1 MITEV
6 SSIEVSP
13 CHNRTVPMFI
23 KGAYTA
29 FMAVLVPVYWWHYSP
44 TNFLYFCDIALFLT
58 LYAVWRNSA
67 LAASAAA
74 VGIVIPQ
81 LFGCVYFAAEF
92 SGYTLSHMTSYM
104 MDERRSLFL
113 RSLSLFHG
121 WLPFLLLFL
130 VHRLGYDRRGLL
142 AWTGVAWAACLV
154 SFFFLPPAGAVVPDV
169 NTPLN
174 VNYVFGMDDAKPQE
188 WMTAPAYLMTWMIG
202 LLVCFF
208 LPTHV
213 VLKKLFRSSITTER
227 I

>member
-1 MITEV
+1 M
-6 SSIEVSP
+6 
-13 CHNRTVPMFI
+13 
-23 KGAYTA
+23 
-29 FMAVLVPVYWWHYSP
+29 
-44 TNFLYFCDIALFLT
+44 T

-213 VLKKLFRSSITTER
+213 VLKKLFRSSITTEK